1 MKYRNAADI
10 FPDELLK
17 EIQKYAD
24 GETIYIPVSQKRK
37 NWGDTS
43 GARKFYEQ
51 RNAEI
56 RRRYFTENSVLLL
69 SPRSMRFQR
78 RQSEKY
84 CTNRNDSKNLLLQ
97 FCSRRFRF

>member
-24 GETIYIPVSQKRK
+24 GETIYIPISQKRK
-37 NWGDTS
+37 NLGDTS

-56 RRRYFTENSVLLL
+56 RRRYFTEKQRIAAIAKEYAL
-69 SPRSMRFQR
+69 SEETVRKILYK
-78 RQSEKY
+78 SE
-84 CTNRNDSKNLLLQ
+84 
-97 FCSRRFRF
+97 